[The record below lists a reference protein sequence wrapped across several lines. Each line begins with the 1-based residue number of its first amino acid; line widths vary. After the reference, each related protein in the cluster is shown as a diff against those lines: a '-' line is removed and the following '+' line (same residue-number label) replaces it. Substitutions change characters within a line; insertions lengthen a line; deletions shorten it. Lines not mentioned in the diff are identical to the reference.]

1 MPRPRKFRRV
11 CKKPTIEAFGPVVAY
26 DDDIDEYNYIIMSF
40 EEYETIRL
48 MDYEGLNQEA
58 CGVSMNIGRSS
69 VQRIYTDAR
78 QKIAKGMVEGR
89 PIRIEGGDY
98 KLCEDEQEVEERCP
112 NCKRFKNENS
122 CNLEDNKNCNKN
134 KKNYGNGRGKGRR
147 F

>member
-26 DDDIDEYNYIIMSF
+26 NNDIDEDSYIIMSF
-40 EEYETIRL
+40 EEYESIRL
-48 MDYEGLNQEA
+48 MDYEGLNQEE

-69 VQRIYTDAR
+69 VQRIYIDAR
-78 QKIAKGMVEGR
+78 RKIAKGMVEGR

-98 KLCEDEQEVEERCP
+98 KLCEDEQEIEERCP
-112 NCKRFKNENS
+112 NCKRLKNQG
-122 CNLEDNKNCNKN
+122 NCN
-134 KKNYGNGRGKGRR
+134 GNGKQKGRGKGRR